1 MKIRT
6 HYDNLKITRNAPPEI
21 IRAAYKTLS
30 QKYHPDRNPGSAE
43 ATRIMAIIN
52 AAYDTLSVPYKRQ
65 EHDQWI
71 AQQEMMAK
79 QAESRQAAGARP
91 MAQPA
96 QAVPPSYSSAKAILA
111 LIVRHPIFYGFLIF
125 ALIGWATEKQ
135 DIPSSSPKP
144 YSWAATRPDAPVS
157 VNPDPA
163 HAQLRYDRP
172 VTAPNGQPW
181 PTRPGYVEGFS
192 LLNADGLSE
201 LTVDN
206 RQNDFDVFV
215 KLMSVAGA
223 MAHPVRQFYI
233 PAGGSFT
240 LNQIRAGSYDIRYRD
255 LNSGGLSRSR
265 AFNLEEIATRNGKRF
280 SRVTMTLYKVHD
292 GNMQTYALSEAEF

>member
-6 HYDNLKITRNAPPEI
+6 HYDNLKVARNAPPEV
-21 IRAAYKTLS
+21 IRAAYKILS
-30 QKYHPDRNPGSAE
+30 QKYHPDRNPGSVE

-52 AAYDTLSVPYKRQ
+52 AAYDTLSDPYKRK

-71 AQQEMMAK
+71 AQQEMMAE
-79 QAESRQAAGARP
+79 QAESRHAAGVTP
-91 MAQPA
+91 MAQSA
-96 QAVPPSYSSAKAILA
+96 QTVPPSHGSGRTILA
-111 LIVRHPIFYGFLIF
+111 HIFRYPIFYGLLIL
-125 ALIGWATEKQ
+125 ALVGWATDTP
-135 DIPSSSPKP
+135 DIPPRSPKP
-144 YSWAATRPDAPVS
+144 YSWAATKPDGPVS
-157 VNPDPA
+157 ADPGPVPV
-163 HAQLRYDRP
+163 QSEYVRP

-181 PTRPGYVEGFS
+181 PTGPGYVKGFP
-192 LLNADGLSE
+192 LLNADGLSV

-206 RQNDFDVFV
+206 RQNDSDVFV
-215 KLMSVAGA
+215 KLVSVAGP

-240 LNQIRAGSYDIRYRD
+240 LNKIRAGNYDIRYRD
-255 LNSGGLSRSR
+255 LNSGGLSRSQ
-265 AFNLEEIATRNGKRF
+265 AFDLEEIVTDSGKRF

>member
-6 HYDNLKITRNAPPEI
+6 HYDNLKVARNAPPEI

-52 AAYDTLSVPYKRQ
+52 AAYDTLSDPYKRQ

-79 QAESRQAAGARP
+79 QAERRQAARAMP

-96 QAVPPSYSSAKAILA
+96 QAVPPWYSSAKASLA
-111 LIVRHPIFYGFLIF
+111 RIFAHPIFYGLLIV
-125 ALIGWATEKQ
+125 ALIGWAT
-135 DIPSSSPKP
+135 DNPGVPSSATKP
-144 YSWAATRPDAPVS
+144 HSWAAARPDAPVS
-157 VNPDPA
+157 ADPGPA
-163 HAQLRYDRP
+163 YVQSRYVRP

-181 PTRPGYVEGFS
+181 PTGPGYVNGFP

-206 RQNDFDVFV
+206 RQNDSDVFV
-215 KLMSVAGA
+215 KLVSVAGA
-223 MAHPVRQFYI
+223 RAHPVRQFYI

-240 LNQIRAGSYDIRYRD
+240 LDKIRAGSYDIRYRD
-255 LNSGGLSRSR
+255 LNSGGLSRSHP
-265 AFNLEEIATRNGKRF
+265 FNLEEIATDSGKRF